1 MSVRDDRL
9 RFLPLAPLGQ
19 HEPMDN
25 GAAPEKKTPVEQA
38 FDVFVYAPLGLA
50 LEARSLLPR
59 LVERG
64 RQQVMMARLVGKF
77 AVGQGQKKSTKVLG
91 RAGDQASAVLTDLGL
106 LAREADADD
115 RTRPT
120 PAGPV
125 DAPAAELPVPAAV
138 TVPVVDPGA
147 DAGAAASP
155 PSVDV
160 AIDLAIAD
168 FDSLAASQVIPRLP
182 GLSSTELEAVR
193 NYEAVHRG
201 RKTVLNRIAQLQ
213 SA

>member
-1 MSVRDDRL
+1 
-9 RFLPLAPLGQ
+9 
-19 HEPMDN
+19 MDN
-25 GAAPEKKTPVEQA
+25 GAVPEKKSPVEQA

-50 LEARSLLPR
+50 LEARSLMPR

-64 RQQVMMARLVGKF
+64 RQQVLMARMIGKF
-77 AVGQGQKKSTKVLG
+77 AVRQGQTESTKVLG
-91 RAGDQASAVLTDLGL
+91 KAGGQASAVLTDLGL
-106 LAREADADD
+106 LGRDADRGD
-115 RTRPT
+115 RTAAADT
-120 PAGPV
+120 V
-125 DAPAAELPVPAAV
+125 DAPIAVPPAPTKVIVSTAAERS
-138 TVPVVDPGA
+138 A
-147 DAGAAASP
+147 DAP
-155 PSVDV
+155 PSSDM

-182 GLSSTELEAVR
+182 GLSSAELEAVR